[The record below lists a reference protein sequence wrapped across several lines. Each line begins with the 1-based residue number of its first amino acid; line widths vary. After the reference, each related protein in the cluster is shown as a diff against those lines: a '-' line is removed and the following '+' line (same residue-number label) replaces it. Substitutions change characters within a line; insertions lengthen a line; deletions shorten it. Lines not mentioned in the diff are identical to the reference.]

1 MYKIDINPVIDMVTS
16 IVNTNVSVA
25 DFIRYKYV
33 HRYLKMSRELPVNID
48 IDKKLSCLDAGCG
61 NGDFFKYIQ
70 NIGYVPIGIDMNVS
84 NPKMNIHKEDMCH
97 TSFNNNTFDAIVSI
111 DSLYVEPLDV
121 FKEFYRIL
129 KTGGCVVIHA
139 PLPSSVQ
146 KHVLDDEL
154 NQQNKSNENT
164 GNVRKSTDYERIHR
178 QWYDFGEL
186 ISVAEDIGFNIVGE
200 YSAWGLFETFA
211 YDIERLYYSQN
222 NLIRSIA
229 ILLTVIDDIS
239 PHKEYKRPIGCI
251 TVLRK

>member
-1 MYKIDINPVIDMVTS
+1 MYEIDISPAIDIVTS
-16 IVNTNVSVA
+16 AVNTNVSVA

-33 HRYLKMSRELPVNID
+33 HRYLKRSRESLVNTD
-48 IDKKLSCLDAGCG
+48 VDKKLSCLDAGCG

-70 NIGYVPIGIDMNVS
+70 NIGYIPVGIDMNVS
-84 NPKMNIHKEDMCH
+84 NSKINIHKEDMCH
-97 TSFNNNTFDAIVSI
+97 TSFDNNTFNAIVSI
-111 DSLYVEPLDV
+111 DSLYVEPLDA

-129 KTGGCVVIHA
+129 ETDGYVVIHA

-146 KHVLDDEL
+146 KHILDEEL
-154 NQQNKSNENT
+154 SQQNKSNKDT
-164 GNVRKSTDYERIHR
+164 GNVRKSTNYECVHR

-186 ISVAEDIGFNIVGE
+186 ISTAKDVGFNIVGE
-200 YSAWGLFETFA
+200 YPAWGLFETFA

-222 NLIRSIA
+222 SFIRRLA
-229 ILLTVIDDIS
+229 ILLTTIDDIY